1 MATKPPPG
9 GFFVSR
15 RRAGPAEIVS
25 AAAIMKNKVDYQSN
39 DYDRQS
45 QRFVIPLYIKDDL
58 DNFEFSSTGTLAKYK
73 GHHYI
78 LFAAHALAGNLDFDR
93 VHIFGADGQFH
104 QIKALSIGHHVFS
117 DQDIVIVD
125 CFNQVMDGKNYFNLD
140 QHSLIGFE
148 KKVFAWTGFPA
159 SLSNSKQVHR
169 SNTPDKLKE
178 RFVSVTDHGSYF
190 NNARYFTI
198 HAKLKAN
205 NKIQI
210 AGVYNRKNVNLKYKG
225 NASTGPHPKGMSGGA
240 MYFFA
245 KDTILKSSLDETFRF
260 AGIGIEYKDNTIIGV
275 PRSKIVELL
284 ELFDKEMPLRLALA
298 SNHDPDNGAGQN

>member
-1 MATKPPPG
+1 M
-9 GFFVSR
+9 
-15 RRAGPAEIVS
+15 
-25 AAAIMKNKVDYQSN
+25 MKNNVDYQSD

-78 LFAAHALAGNLDFDR
+78 LFAAHALADNLDFDR
-93 VHIFGADGQFH
+93 VHTLGADGQLH
-104 QIKALSIGHHVFS
+104 QIKAWSIGHHVCN

-140 QHSLIGFE
+140 QTSLIGFE
-148 KKVFAWTGFPA
+148 KKAFAWTGFPA
-159 SLSNSKQVHR
+159 SQSNSKKIHR
-169 SNTPDKLKE
+169 SSTPDELKAK
-178 RFVSVTDHGSYF
+178 FVFADDQGSYF

-198 HAKLKAN
+198 YSKLKEN

-225 NASTGPHPKGMSGGA
+225 NVSTGPHPKGMSGGA

-245 KDTILKSSLDETFRF
+245 KGNILKATLDETFRF
-260 AGIGIEYKDNTIIGV
+260 AGIGIEYNKDNTIIGV

-284 ELFDKEMPLRLALA
+284 ELFDKESPLRFALA
-298 SNHDPDNGAGQN
+298 TNQHLDNGKEQN